1 MCIYTSVPCLGTQI
15 HRTDLVQVVSLGEK
29 RVCKGS
35 CDDLRHTMEVTK
47 GTFWRFF
54 VHLDLYSQGSE
65 RTEDMESERL
75 VWNLD
80 INITLTNTELS
91 KPLSVFIDLVG
102 QIQSVL
108 RWKYLTHGRCSLKN
122 VTICYYYL
130 FNDNKRKIHLIN
142 AMAFP
147 HSQRFF
153 STTGRNSDQP
163 VHMQIF
169 RQFAIMP
176 SKMKQGI
183 PRCSSGKQTACW
195 WRRSKRQGF
204 DP

>member
-1 MCIYTSVPCLGTQI
+1 MCIYTTVPCSGTLI

-75 VWNLD
+75 AWNLD

-91 KPLSVFIDLVG
+91 MPLSVFIDLMG
-102 QIQSVL
+102 QIRSVL

-147 HSQRFF
+147 HSQ
-153 STTGRNSDQP
+153 TTLQHHREEQRPTSSYADFQTICNN
-163 VHMQIF
+163 
-169 RQFAIMP
+169 AI
-176 SKMKQGI
+176 
-183 PRCSSGKQTACW
+183 
-195 WRRSKRQGF
+195 
-204 DP
+204 